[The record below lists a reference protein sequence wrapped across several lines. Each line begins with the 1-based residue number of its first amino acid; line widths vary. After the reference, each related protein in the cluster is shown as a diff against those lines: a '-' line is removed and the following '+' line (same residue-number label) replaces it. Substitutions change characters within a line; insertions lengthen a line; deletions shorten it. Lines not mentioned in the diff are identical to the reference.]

1 METMNLEE
9 LQKIREAIRD
19 GEEIAKRIAD
29 LVKTLKSF
37 VESEAPSKSAEP
49 PEFLPEEPDT
59 RGNEPEKIVANELKG
74 Y

>member
-1 METMNLEE
+1 MDTMTLQE

-19 GEEIAKRIAD
+19 GEELAKRIAD
-29 LVKTLKSF
+29 LVRTLKSF

-49 PEFLPEEPDT
+49 PEFVPEEPDT
-59 RGNEPEKIVANELKG
+59 RRNEPEKVIANELKG